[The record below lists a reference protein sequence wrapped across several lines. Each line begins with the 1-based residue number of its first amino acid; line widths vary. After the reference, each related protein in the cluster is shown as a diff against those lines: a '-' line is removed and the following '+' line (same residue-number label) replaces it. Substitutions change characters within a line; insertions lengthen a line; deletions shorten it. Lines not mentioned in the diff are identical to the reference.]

1 MNEVEPGLEHGVVR
15 EPVAQ
20 YAGGTFDYATWEAG
34 VHERV
39 KREPIW
45 QFLGYRKA
53 LYVFDLAWEDC
64 RQFNKDVCGR
74 AIAEQLIRSS
84 GSIGANLE
92 EGHGRGYG
100 KQRDW
105 FFKVA
110 IGSARETKGWY
121 WRAHCLLS
129 ADTLDGRL
137 TLLDEIIGAL
147 IGELQRQS
155 ARRLAEPETEY
166 IIR

>member
-1 MNEVEPGLEHGVVR
+1 M
-15 EPVAQ
+15 
-20 YAGGTFDYATWEAG
+20 AGGGDYTIWENN
-34 VHERV
+34 VHERI

-45 QFLGYRKA
+45 QFHGYRKA
-53 LYVFDLAWEDC
+53 LFAYDLVWEDC
-64 RQFNKDVCGR
+64 QRLSGDIRGK
-74 AIAEQLIRSS
+74 AIAQQLIRSS

-105 FFKVA
+105 FFKAA

-129 ADTLDGRL
+129 PETLNARL
-137 TLLDEIIGAL
+137 TLMDEIIGAL
-147 IGELQRQS
+147 ISELQKQASR
-155 ARRLAEPETEY
+155 
-166 IIR
+166 

>member
-1 MNEVEPGLEHGVVR
+1 MDEVEPGLEYERVR
-15 EPVAQ
+15 EPVVQ
-20 YAGGTFDYATWEAG
+20 YAGEIFHYATWEES

-53 LYVFDLAWEDC
+53 LYIFDLAREDC
-64 RQFNKDVCGR
+64 QQLNRDVCGK
-74 AIAEQLIRSS
+74 AIAQQLIRSS
-84 GSIGANLE
+84 GSISANLE

-121 WRAHCLLS
+121 RRAHRLLS
-129 ADTLDGRL
+129 ADTLNARL
-137 TLLDEIIGAL
+137 ALLDEIIGAL

-155 ARRLAEPETEY
+155 ARRFADPLM
-166 IIR
+166 R